1 MKNGIFYIL
10 ILLSI
15 VACSTKKT
23 IVVTEPE
30 IRTVY
35 VEKEVKN
42 KVSDYDMMLLNML
55 RNGNRN
61 FNTSHQYPENTW
73 EGRLQ
78 ARLLDAY
85 PCSYRCHFI
94 NDVEKTYTTTEE
106 GNYN

>member
-73 EGRLQ
+73 EGRTAPPYEWFSAQ
-78 ARLLDAY
+78 R
-85 PCSYRCHFI
+85 SNQHFMS
-94 NDVEKTYTTTEE
+94 VA
-106 GNYN
+106 